1 MTPLLFCLDDN
12 DAFFHSLTSK
22 LKAEVGEIS
31 RRQFPDGETYLNVLS
46 DVKNRLCYIVCNL
59 HQPNPKF
66 LPLIFLADTLRE
78 LGAKEVGLVSSY
90 LAYMRQ
96 DIRFS
101 PGEALTSKYFAQL
114 ISQHFNWLI
123 TADPHLHRYH
133 SLSEI
138 YSITTYVVQASTAI
152 ASWIQQ
158 NIDLPLIVGPDE
170 ESEQWVKSVAAAVG
184 CEYIVL
190 SKLRHGDRNVE
201 ISVPAVE
208 NFRAHTPILVDDII
222 STGRTMIE
230 TAKQLLQAKL
240 ASPIAIGVHAVFSES
255 AYEELL
261 GAGIERVVTCNCIR
275 HVSNG
280 VDIAEGFVTG
290 IRQLADL

>member
-12 DAFFHSLTSK
+12 EDFFRSLTTK
-22 LKAEVGEIS
+22 LNAEVGEIS
-31 RRQFPDGETYLNVLS
+31 QRQFPDGETYINVLS
-46 DVKNRLCYIVCNL
+46 DVQDRLCYIVCSL

-78 LGAKEVGLVSSY
+78 LGASEVGLVTPY

-114 ISQHFNWLI
+114 ISSHFNWLI

-138 YSITTYVVQASTAI
+138 YSIPTYVVQASSAI
-152 ASWIQQ
+152 ARWIQQ

-184 CEYIVL
+184 CEYVVL
-190 SKLRHGDRNVE
+190 SKLRRGDRDVE
-201 ISVPAVE
+201 VSVPQVE
-208 NFRAHTPILVDDII
+208 SFRGHTPILVDDII

-240 ASPIAIGVHAVFSES
+240 ASPIAIGVHGVCSEG
-255 AYEELL
+255 AYEALL
-261 GAGIERVVTCNCIR
+261 GSGIGRVVTCNCIR

-280 VDIAEGFVTG
+280 VDIAEGFVIG
-290 IRQLADL
+290 IRQLSDL